1 MRNFRSQF
9 TYLLAGPRVW
19 QRVLISKFCN
29 YFVNYSY
36 ILKYML
42 QLSRPRWS
50 WGNVL
55 ASRSKVCGFKPGW
68 GLWIFSRCKNCEH
81 KPSGRDFKLGV
92 PNLIF
97 QARFHDDLS
106 IFQKKKKKYLP
117 WLNPEPSYFKGNKYH
132 PPGGTLS
139 CGSRVRDF
147 RLVKEPQAWKNRSL
161 SKI

>member
-81 KPSGRDFKLGV
+81 KSSGRDFKLGGPESEISGSLKNLKPEKIGLWAKFNRHIHV
-92 PNLIF
+92 PVHWAGMTTPSKQYNTIHNTISEYYRLWSSSF
-97 QARFHDDLS
+97 M
-106 IFQKKKKKYLP
+106 KKWNILFY
-117 WLNPEPSYFKGNKYH
+117 
-132 PPGGTLS
+132 
-139 CGSRVRDF
+139 
-147 RLVKEPQAWKNRSL
+147 
-161 SKI
+161 